1 MSLRTRRGDSACPI
15 RTGRPHL
22 PHSATTSPSLL
33 SCSARVH
40 PALSPPYARV
50 QIQAALMI
58 ANDVARIHHLRQ
70 QVASTQAVAALCD
83 QMLAL
88 PQAS

>member
-1 MSLRTRRGDSACPI
+1 
-15 RTGRPHL
+15 
-22 PHSATTSPSLL
+22 
-33 SCSARVH
+33 
-40 PALSPPYARV
+40 V